1 MSYSFCPKCG
11 GRLETRFFEERDRLI
26 CSVCGFVFYQH
37 SKACAGALVMRGDK
51 LLLVKRGIEP
61 FKGYWDIPGGFL
73 EIGEAPADG
82 ARREIEEETGLLV
95 ELTEILG
102 LFMDQ
107 YGNRNTATLNICYLA
122 KVIGGQE
129 RASSDAEEL
138 KWFPVHQLPELI
150 AFEWSSKALRQLQAR
165 F

>member
-11 GRLETRFFEERDRLI
+11 GSLETRFFEERDRLI
-26 CSVCGFVFYQH
+26 CSACGFVFYQH

-51 LLLVKRGIEP
+51 VLLVKRGIEP
-61 FKGYWDIPGGFL
+61 FKDYWDIPGGFL
-73 EIGEAPADG
+73 EQGEAPEDG
-82 ARREIEEETGLLV
+82 AIREIEEETGLLI

-102 LFMDQ
+102 IFMDQ

-122 KVIGGQE
+122 HIIGGQAQ
-129 RASSDAEEL
+129 ASSDAEEL
-138 KWFPVHQLPELI
+138 RWFSVHELPELI
-150 AFEWSSKALRQLQAR
+150 AFEWSIKALRQLQER

>member
-11 GRLETRFFEERDRLI
+11 GRLETRFFEGRDRLI

-51 LLLVKRGIEP
+51 VLLVKRGIEP

-73 EIGEAPADG
+73 EQGEAPEEG
-82 ARREIEEETGLLV
+82 AIRELEEETGLLI

-102 LFMDQ
+102 IFMDQ
-107 YGNRNTATLNICYLA
+107 YGNRNTATLNID
-122 KVIGGQE
+122 VGGNV
-129 RASSDAEEL
+129 AEHL
-138 KWFPVHQLPELI
+138 LV
-150 AFEWSSKALRQLQAR
+150 
-165 F
+165 